1 MVYDFFK
8 TEYWKLRRGLFRAAV
23 FSLPIGLIVIGYWA
37 RAGLG
42 SESVPSYSAI
52 GNYLAGQH
60 AQSEG
65 DFDAAINFLAA
76 TVEPGDFTGFTF
88 FIGSVSMLAAT
99 VWFLMQHG
107 VVDKKFK
114 DSMLVAALITG
125 IAAVHYF
132 YIREQWVT
140 SQSSPTELR
149 YIDWILTVPLMVV
162 EFALLTGVGMGSLF
176 VASVVMLVAGY
187 IGESELVAGGPAL
200 WGGISGAAYF
210 WMAYEVGALTRIKLP
225 YQGAVGEALASA
237 KGKIPA
243 AGAMLQW
250 FVLVGWSIYPLGY
263 LLGTADNQWYAGIAV
278 SYTHLTLPT
287 IYSV

>member
-1 MVYDFFK
+1 MNTLNFI
-8 TEYWKLRRGLFRAAV
+8 LGA
-23 FSLPIGLIVIGYWA
+23 SLA
-37 RAGLG
+37 
-42 SESVPSYSAI
+42 
-52 GNYLAGQH
+52 
-60 AQSEG
+60 
-65 DFDAAINFLAA
+65 
-76 TVEPGDFTGFTF
+76 PGDFVGFTF

-99 VWFLMQHG
+99 VFFLAQFG
-107 VVDKKFK
+107 RVNEKYK

-125 IAAVHYF
+125 IAAVHY
-132 YIREQWVT
+132 YYMRDQWAEGLG
-140 SQSSPTELR
+140 SPTELR

-176 VASVVMLVAGY
+176 IASVVMLVTGY
-187 IGESELVAGGPAL
+187 IGESGLVAGGPAV

-225 YQGAVGEALASA
+225 YQGAVGEALANA

-263 LLGTADNQWYAGIAV
+263 LLGTADGQWYAGIEPLLGGLPMDIVYNIGDAINKIGFGMAV
-278 SYTHLTLPT
+278 WYAAKD
-287 IYSV
+287 